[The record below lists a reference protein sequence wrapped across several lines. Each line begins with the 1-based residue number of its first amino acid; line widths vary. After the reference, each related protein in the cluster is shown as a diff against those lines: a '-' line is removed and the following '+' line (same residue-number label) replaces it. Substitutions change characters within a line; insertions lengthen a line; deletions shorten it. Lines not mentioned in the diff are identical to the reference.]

1 MTTRDLTDLMH
12 EATDDLPEVDLADV
26 AWQRARRGRTTRVM
40 SYAAAAGLAAA
51 TVVGVVALGGSPPA
65 PAPTPATRTTT
76 TSAPPISP
84 ALATVSVKGAS
95 IDLAPDPDAMA
106 RLPRL
111 QPAELGLPEQPGF
124 DASTRIPPL
133 DGPVNARVTMVL
145 LRVVEPERSWRPVL
159 YVVDASAN
167 GRYLEVPVTLQAAD
181 DGHGNAAVPLSP
193 RAVSEDGRRVAF
205 AQPGEVVVVDV
216 ADTGSVTRH
225 QVPGGLTQAGWD
237 GETIVLSSDTTQAR
251 LDPATGRH
259 TSKAV
264 GITVADPPDE
274 KSAIEGRVGIAPYR
288 IAGEREAD
296 AVWLTAG
303 ALDGGRH
310 QGVAV
315 MTWPRRVL
323 AASPDRQVPKLGLRP
338 LGWSGPEVLLV
349 GSTSYAG
356 ATRTERILA
365 WDLGGSTLQRVA
377 DVGPVSSAPGGFSGH
392 YVLGPVP
399 PQ

>member
-1 MTTRDLTDLMH
+1 MTRELAELMRD
-12 EATDDLPEVDLADV
+12 ATDDLPEVDLADV
-26 AWQRARRGRTTRVM
+26 TWERARRARSARLLTVG
-40 SYAAAAGLAAA
+40 AAASVAAVA
-51 TVVGVVALGGSPPA
+51 LVGAVALGSSSSQPHPA
-65 PAPTPATRTTT
+65 PVARTSTPA
-76 TSAPPISP
+76 PISP
-84 ALATVSVKGAS
+84 DLKTVAVEGATV
-95 IDLAPDPDAMA
+95 DLAPDPDAMS

-111 QPAELGLPEQPGF
+111 QPAALGLPELPGF
-124 DASTRIPPL
+124 DAGTRIERFGGPL
-133 DGPVNARVTMVL
+133 RARMTMVL